1 MELQTVCAEARAAGG
16 YAMIDDSAERLRVDV
31 LSRAMERISAA
42 PHGRRGEAFEEAAMV
57 SGVSAKRLHNL
68 YTAWKRAKTD
78 DERILALA
86 DGRKLAAA
94 SRPNPWLP
102 VYKR

>member
-42 PHGRRGEAFEEAAMV
+42 PHGQRGEAFEEAAMEI
-57 SGVSAKRLHNL
+57 G
-68 YTAWKRAKTD
+68 RAH
-78 DERILALA
+78 
-86 DGRKLAAA
+86 
-94 SRPNPWLP
+94 
-102 VYKR
+102 V